1 MLLVFYVY
9 FYIVN
14 LVINQTYV
22 VLFFV
27 VDLWVP
33 FSCWLLLLLLLKVA
47 FFEIRLYYLRLVF
60 LFYFKLLEEKKS

>member
-1 MLLVFYVY
+1 VY

-33 FSCWLLLLLLLKVA
+33 FPCWLLLLLLLLKVT
-47 FFEIRLYYLRLVF
+47 FF
-60 LFYFKLLEEKKS
+60 